1 MTKQLLVSL
10 MEKQVVVAYY
20 NRGADA
26 VKNKSHKGFTLLE
39 MVVALLLF
47 GFVLEMLWF
56 LYNSIYINNL
66 KFETNSELTESIRI
80 VSSTIKDE
88 IRLTDEVSIVIE
100 QEDGTPI
107 LLLPDTQ
114 ANHKG
119 SLQAIY
125 LNNPTNSDLGQRS
138 IKVIATQD
146 RQNNQGP
153 YSLVYELEDGETAII
168 SDKIASIEVT
178 QVENSPN
185 LYFDCQVE
193 SGGGTKMGEVLTLD
207 GQFSESIQYKN
218 NSNDH

>member
-1 MTKQLLVSL
+1 MK
-10 MEKQVVVAYY
+10 K
-20 NRGADA
+20 
-26 VKNKSHKGFTLLE
+26 KSHKGFTLLE

-88 IRLTDEVSIVIE
+88 IRLTDEVCVVLE
-100 QEDGTPI
+100 QEDGTTI
-107 LLLPDTQ
+107 MLLPKEAQ
-114 ANHKG
+114 ANRKG

-125 LNNPTNSDLGQRS
+125 LNNPTNSDLGQRT
-138 IKVIATQD
+138 IKVIETED

-153 YSLVYELEDGETAII
+153 YSLVYELDDGDTAII
-168 SDKIASIEVT
+168 SDKIASIEVS
-178 QVENSPN
+178 QFENSPN